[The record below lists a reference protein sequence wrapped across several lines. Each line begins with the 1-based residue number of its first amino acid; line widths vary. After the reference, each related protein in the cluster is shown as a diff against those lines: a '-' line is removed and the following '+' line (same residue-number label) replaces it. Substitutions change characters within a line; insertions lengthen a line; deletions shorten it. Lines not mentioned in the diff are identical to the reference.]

1 MRDMADSQS
10 REVAGPGT
18 QSPRSGARSSA
29 PQEAAPR
36 RVTIAATPRIKR
48 IQRLHAAAIL
58 VVPTLGSLAALA
70 MLLVMKVSAW
80 HLVIAAVLYA
90 LTILGITVGFHRLL
104 SHRSFKAGPVTFATF
119 VILGS
124 MAAQGPPLYWACNHR
139 RHHQFTERAGDPHS
153 PHDRDGVALSGWRG
167 FLHAHI
173 GWSFSAEMTNSALY
187 GKDLLRNRLLGRLNQ
202 LYYLWVAL
210 GVLAP
215 ALLGVLIERS
225 AWGFLQGFVW
235 GGCVRLALSYHS
247 INAINSVT
255 HLYGTRPF
263 ATREQSRNNA
273 WLALPT
279 FGESWHNNHHAY
291 PGSAVFGFRWWQVD
305 LGAWTIL
312 ALERCG
318 LVTAVARPHVASGPA
333 VPQRPGSLNDGS
345 EAP

>member
-1 MRDMADSQS
+1 MRDMPDST
-10 REVAGPGT
+10 RKEIAGPGPL
-18 QSPRSGARSSA
+18 PRSGRSS
-29 PQEAAPR
+29 PLKEEALR
-36 RVTIAATPRIKR
+36 RITIAGTARIKR
-48 IQRLHAAAIL
+48 IQRIHAAAIL
-58 VVPTLGSLAALA
+58 VVPTLGTFAAVA
-70 MLLVMKVSAW
+70 MLMRTPVNVW

-104 SHRSFKAGPVTFATF
+104 SHRSFKAGPATFALF

-153 PHDRDGVALSGWRG
+153 PHDRDGVPLEGWRG
-167 FLHAHI
+167 FLHAHV
-173 GWSFSAEMTNSALY
+173 GWSFAAEMTNSAVY

-202 LYYLWVAL
+202 LYYLWVTV

-215 ALLGVLIERS
+215 ALLGMLIERS

-255 HLYGTRPF
+255 HLYGSRPF
-263 ATREQSRNNA
+263 ATREQSRNNL

-279 FGESWHNNHHAY
+279 FGEAWHNNHHAF
-291 PGSAVFGFRWWQVD
+291 PGSAIFGFKWWQVD

-318 LVTAVARPHVASGPA
+318 LVTEVSRPHTAGDPA
-333 VPQRPGSLNDGS
+333 ATRGSGSLNDGS